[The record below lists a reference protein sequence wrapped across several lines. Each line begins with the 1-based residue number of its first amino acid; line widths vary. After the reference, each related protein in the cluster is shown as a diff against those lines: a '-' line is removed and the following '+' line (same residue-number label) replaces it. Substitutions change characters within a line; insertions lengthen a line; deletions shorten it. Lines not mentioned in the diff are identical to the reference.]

1 VTETPFEG
9 PAEDVAEQRAEI
21 VPDPDADALVTG
33 REVEVGWDA
42 DPVDAQEQAAEVPI
56 DEDEWR

>member
-1 VTETPFEG
+1 VSELPFEG
-9 PAEDVAEQRAEI
+9 PADDVAEQHTE
-21 VPDPDADALVTG
+21 VMPDPEAATPGVE
-33 REVEVGWDA
+33 RPAEVSLEA